1 MRVRFEGSDGG
12 FAGMILLR
20 LLQASWRLDYR
31 KPPEGRAGR
40 VRGLP
45 VLFCLWHGRQLAL
58 TLTHRGEGVTN
69 LISMHGDGEY
79 AARVAGLLGYSVV
92 RGSST
97 RGGVEALRRM
107 ASVLRSGGDCAI
119 TPDGPRGPA
128 FRAKPGLVQIAR
140 LGRRPVVP
148 IGASGSPSAVFRSWD
163 SFRLPLPFARVV
175 VVEGRPLPPPPR
187 SVAPDQAALQVER
200 EIARVTRLSDFL
212 ASPSGRLFELLS
224 EAAGRSAGAAASAV
238 LLSRPPGERAERNGR
253 TAPRT
258 DGPVWMHGSSVG
270 EINGI
275 LPYAG
280 HLASRGI
287 PVHLTAFTPAGREA
301 VANSGFTGSFLPL
314 DSPGRVER
322 FLDAIRPGAFVLAET
337 ELWPNLLLGTLLR
350 SIPCFSVNARLS
362 RTSLRNYRLLA
373 GSCPG
378 TLLSCFCSIMCR
390 SPEDAERF
398 AMLGVDPAIIE
409 VAGDAK
415 ALRDPGDPPSGWTSR
430 LASRQPVL
438 VAGSTRPGEERAV
451 ALAAREAGF
460 FPVIVPRHLERLGE
474 VMRLL
479 AAEGLD
485 PALWSG
491 EDIGCGCLVVDCRG
505 MLSRLYGCAAV
516 AFVGGTIAPFGGH
529 NILEPMLRG
538 VPVVVGPSHQSFAT
552 EVDAGVSMGAVRV
565 TLEAGLAEAMTSL
578 RESRIDPE
586 RIRELGRSRGREA
599 LARFDE
605 GLRRAGV
612 WT

>member
-1 MRVRFEGSDGG
+1 MRVRLKGSDGV
-12 FAGMILLR
+12 FAGIILLR
-20 LLQASWRLDYR
+20 LLQASWRFDYR
-31 KPPEGRAGR
+31 KPPAGRAGR
-40 VRGLP
+40 PRGLP
-45 VLFCLWHGRQLAL
+45 VLYCLWHGRQLAL

-69 LISMHGDGEY
+69 LVSLHGDGDY

-97 RGGVEALRRM
+97 RGGLDALRRM
-107 ASVLRSGGDCAI
+107 VSVLRSGGDCAI

-128 FRAKPGLVQIAR
+128 FRAKPGLVQISR
-140 LGRRPVVP
+140 LGRRHVVP

-175 VVEGRPLPPPPR
+175 VVEGRPLPLPPR
-187 SVAPDQAALQVER
+187 RIAPDQAALLMER
-200 EIARVTRLSDFL
+200 EISRVTRLSDFL
-212 ASPSGRLFELLS
+212 ASPSGRFFELLS

-238 LLSRPPGERAERNGR
+238 LLARPRSERMERNGR
-253 TAPRT
+253 IAPRT

-280 HLASRGI
+280 HLSSRGAPI
-287 PVHLTAFTPAGREA
+287 HLTAFTPAGREA
-301 VANSGFTGSFLPL
+301 VANSGFVGSFLPL

-322 FLDAIRPGAFVLAET
+322 FLDSIRPCAFVLAET
-337 ELWPNLLLGTLLR
+337 ELWPNLLLATLLR

-373 GSCPG
+373 GGCPG
-378 TLLSCFCSIMCR
+378 ELLSCFCSVMCR

-415 ALRDPGDPPSGWTSR
+415 ALRDPGDPPPGWAHR

-451 ALAAREAGF
+451 ALAAREAGL

-479 AAEGLD
+479 AAEGMD
-485 PALWSG
+485 PAPWSG
-491 EDIGCGCLVVDCRG
+491 EDVECGCLVVDCRG
-505 MLSRLYGCAAV
+505 VLSRLYGCAAV

-529 NILEPMLRG
+529 NILEPLLMG
-538 VPVVVGPSHQSFAT
+538 VPTVVGPSHDSFT
-552 EVDAGVSMGAVRV
+552 PEVEAGVRLGAVRV
-565 TLEAGLAEAMTSL
+565 AGEAELAEAMISL
-578 RESRIDPE
+578 RTCRIDPH
-586 RIRELGRSRGREA
+586 RIRELGRSRGRGA

-612 WT
+612 WI